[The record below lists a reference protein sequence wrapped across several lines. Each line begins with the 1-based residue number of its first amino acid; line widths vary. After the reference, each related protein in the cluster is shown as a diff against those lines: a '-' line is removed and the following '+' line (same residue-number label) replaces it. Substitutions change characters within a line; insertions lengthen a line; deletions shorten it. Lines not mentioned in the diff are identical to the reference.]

1 MVRLH
6 VFNLAICRA
15 TRAATGLQLQNC
27 PSQLLMNQK
36 RFVDSGPYQWM
47 VELRMLMCKLKALIL
62 NATISSH
69 WWGKWYKGQL
79 RMKLKL
85 NSVVKEVLF
94 NAYWLY
100 RRNHCLQT
108 LFLLFECLTRETL
121 KRIFCFKNL
130 CASGRN
136 ININGWCQPEY
147 RYGQYTLC
155 HRLCKSVRTVR
166 IL

>member
-27 PSQLLMNQK
+27 PSQLLVNQK

-108 LFLLFECLTRETL
+108 LFLLFECLTRET
-121 KRIFCFKNL
+121 RESF
-130 CASGRN
+130 ASRTYVVLVG
-136 ININGWCQPEY
+136 
-147 RYGQYTLC
+147 TLISIDDVSLSIAMASI
-155 HRLCKSVRTVR
+155 HYVTVCVSP
-166 IL
+166 

>member
-36 RFVDSGPYQWM
+36 RFVGSDPYHWM
-47 VELRMLMCKLKALIL
+47 VEVRMLMWKLKALIL

-69 WWGKWYKGQL
+69 WWEKWCKGQL
-79 RMKLKL
+79 RMDLKV

-94 NAYWLY
+94 NAYWLN

-108 LFLLFECLTRETL
+108 FFLLFECVARETRES
-121 KRIFCFKNL
+121 F
-130 CASGRN
+130 AS
-136 ININGWCQPEY
+136 
-147 RYGQYTLC
+147 
-155 HRLCKSVRTVR
+155 RTYVLLAG
-166 IL
+166 ILISMDDVSLSIAMASIHYVTVCVSP